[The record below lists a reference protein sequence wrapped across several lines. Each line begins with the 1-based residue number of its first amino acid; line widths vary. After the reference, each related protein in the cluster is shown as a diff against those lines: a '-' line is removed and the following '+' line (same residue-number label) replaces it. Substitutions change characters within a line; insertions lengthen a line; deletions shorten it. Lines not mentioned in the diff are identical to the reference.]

1 MADNYNR
8 SFNHRLILRLTGISL
23 IFITIGT
30 VVRPLLVDMS
40 LAFTLLGIMNI
51 VMFSFTYFVIRTER
65 YPQWESLILLTA
77 TLVGVIPLL
86 AISGGVNSQFSYLLP
101 LFPIMAALFG
111 GKQAALS
118 VCVVLFFLVTLAAM
132 NGQLISDF
140 TDEPYHHQ
148 KTISRSF
155 WLIISI
161 VSSTYFGVFF
171 QSRYYEVNQKLQQ
184 QATQDPMTGLLN
196 RRGFNNEVSRQ
207 LDTVERENI
216 PLSIVLIDI
225 DFFKKINDKYGHDV
239 GDICL
244 KELAEC
250 LQKTIRR
257 TDSAARFGGEEFILL
272 LPNTDIEAAARLAE
286 KVRLTVEQ
294 AIFNEKLRMTVTAG
308 VAQYF
313 PSEIIEQ
320 TTKRADVALYRGKE
334 SGRNKVEK
342 EEKSTNQPS

>member
-225 DFFKKINDKYGHDV
+225 DFFIYLSIAFVLILIADGVFAFTLIKIIYKKEIRESFFFTLIIMVFKFLISLCV
-239 GDICL
+239 G
-244 KELAEC
+244 
-250 LQKTIRR
+250 
-257 TDSAARFGGEEFILL
+257 LL
-272 LPNTDIEAAARLAE
+272 LSPLGI
-286 KVRLTVEQ
+286 V
-294 AIFNEKLRMTVTAG
+294 I
-308 VAQYF
+308 QY
-313 PSEIIEQ
+313 
-320 TTKRADVALYRGKE
+320 L
-334 SGRNKVEK
+334 
-342 EEKSTNQPS
+342 

>member
-225 DFFKKINDKYGHDV
+225 DFFKKINDKYVKLDRPHSDISPWAIWISYSPDLRHW
-239 GDICL
+239 GDSRVVMKPVKYHWDEMKIGPG
-244 KELAEC
+244 AVP
-250 LQKTIRR
+250 IR
-257 TDSAARFGGEEFILL
+257 TEKGWLNIYHGVFPTMDGSVY
-272 LPNTDIEAAARLAE
+272 RL
-286 KVRLTVEQ
+286 
-294 AIFNEKLRMTVTAG
+294 G
-308 VAQYF
+308 VALHKLED
-313 PSEIIEQ
+313 P
-320 TTKRADVALYRGKE
+320 
-334 SGRNKVEK
+334 
-342 EEKSTNQPS
+342 